1 MRSFRYDFTATEMA
15 YLLFARKTCPLCGG
29 RMSKEKCC
37 ETVDGSVFNT
47 NSVPLYIS
55 GRKVRHYFYRFTCRK
70 CDSEYTLTELAERQ
84 RDARKRKK
92 EKD

>member
-1 MRSFRYDFTATEMA
+1 MKSFRYDCTAAELA

-37 ETVDGSVFNT
+37 ETVDGSVFDT
-47 NSVPLYIS
+47 SSVPLYIR
-55 GRKVRHYFYRFTCRK
+55 GRKVRHYFYRFVCRE
-70 CDSEYTLTELAERQ
+70 CGSEYTLTELAERQ
-84 RDARKRKK
+84 RVARKRKK